1 MARYSILFGFLLV
14 ILGVVGWV
22 LAGASAAAKTALI
35 IPSAFG
41 GLLILCGL
49 IGAKFPGANKHV
61 MHVAALVG
69 LLGTVGGL
77 MMAVKGLLG
86 GQPNWLKI
94 GTQGSLGVLCLVFLV
109 LCVRS
114 FIQARVAR
122 KQA

>member
-1 MARYSILFGFLLV
+1 MVLV
-14 ILGVVGWV
+14 GVVGWMA
-22 LAGASAAAKTALI
+22 AGATAAAKTAII

-61 MHVAALVG
+61 MHVAALVA
-69 LLGTVGGL
+69 LLGTGGGL
-77 MMAVKGLLG
+77 GMAIKGLLG
-86 GQPNWLKI
+86 DPNWRKI
-94 GTQGSLGVLCLVFLV
+94 GTQGSLGILCLVFLV

-114 FIQARVAR
+114 FIQARAAR

>member
-1 MARYSILFGFLLV
+1 MARYSIVFGVLMVL
-14 ILGVVGWV
+14 LGVAGWV
-22 LAGASAAAKTALI
+22 AAGATAAAKTALI

-41 GLLILCGL
+41 GVLILCGL

-61 MHVAALVG
+61 MHVAALVA

-77 MMAVKGLLG
+77 MMAIKGLLG
-86 GQPNWLKI
+86 EPHWLKI
-94 GTQGSLGVLCLVFLV
+94 ITQGSLGVLCLVFLV

-122 KQA
+122 KQV